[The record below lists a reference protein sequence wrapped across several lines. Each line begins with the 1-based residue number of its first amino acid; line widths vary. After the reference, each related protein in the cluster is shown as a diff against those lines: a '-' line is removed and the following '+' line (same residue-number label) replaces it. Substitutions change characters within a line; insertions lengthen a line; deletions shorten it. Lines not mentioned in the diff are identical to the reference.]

1 MRNRF
6 ACNPILLVAAALG
19 ARAES
24 TTNPFDGAEAPWAW
38 ASRNLFASALGATSP
53 PPPSRYLDACVF
65 ASEDDGVD
73 CDDDDGAPGSEFPM
87 CAYCTDCVDYCPR
100 VPRAPPPP
108 PAGTP
113 SGPFSPDDKYP
124 NVQLGTDGADY
135 GPGQP
140 LSPTA
145 ASTAPSSAGTGIRTK
160 TCFYDAECDDG
171 GSGSEFPMCAYGND
185 YVDCDGRTA
194 SPPPPPHSPGMICS
208 NNFHNADGCSCNDGG
223 GPDSDGLFCAARA
236 VVS

>member
-1 MRNRF
+1 MNHH
-6 ACNPILLVAAALG
+6 ACSPILLVAAALG
-19 ARAES
+19 ACAES
-24 TTNPFDGAEAPWAW
+24 TTIPFDGAEAPWAW
-38 ASRNLFASALGATSP
+38 ASRQLFLGATSP
-53 PPPSRYLDACVF
+53 PPPSLCTDACVF

-113 SGPFSPDDKYP
+113 SAGPFSPDDKHP

-140 LSPTA
+140 LPPTA
-145 ASTAPSSAGTGIRTK
+145 ASTK
-160 TCFYDAECDDG
+160 
-171 GSGSEFPMCAYGND
+171 
-185 YVDCDGRTA
+185 
-194 SPPPPPHSPGMICS
+194 PP
-208 NNFHNADGCSCNDGG
+208 
-223 GPDSDGLFCAARA
+223 
-236 VVS
+236 